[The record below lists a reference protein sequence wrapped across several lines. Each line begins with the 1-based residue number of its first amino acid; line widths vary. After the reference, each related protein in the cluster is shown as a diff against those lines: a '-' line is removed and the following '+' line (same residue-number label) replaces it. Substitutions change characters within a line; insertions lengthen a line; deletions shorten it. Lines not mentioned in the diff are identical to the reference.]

1 MEEIWKFSQ
10 IEELFDMARLEE
22 VLPSSIDIQWQLR
35 VEKAAPKECKDLGVL
50 KRQEVRI
57 NLTDDAPIYC
67 KPYKYSNV
75 EHMMI

>member
-35 VEKAAPKECKDLGVL
+35 VEKAAPKECKEAMTKDTWKSVVGLEDGAE
-50 KRQEVRI
+50 EV
-57 NLTDDAPIYC
+57 D
-67 KPYKYSNV
+67 K
-75 EHMMI
+75 